1 MMEIQCKMIKELSDG
16 SAIVTIDLDEEAKE
30 FLIGEGFLTV
40 IKRALE
46 SSQSYISPAD
56 QKKLGVKPKAKATKK

>member
-1 MMEIQCKMIKELSDG
+1 
-16 SAIVTIDLDEEAKE
+16 LDEEAKD

-46 SSQSYISPAD
+46 MSEFETAKTHIKPEEV
-56 QKKLGVKPKAKATKK
+56 KKHIPKTKAKRK